1 MSDSDDLVPP
11 ASSRKPRP
19 VRDCLPLDDGL
30 PGVID
35 PDALPAPESEEREP
49 TSRKLASVRGTA
61 IDADVEDCNQWE
73 IDGIAAEPPSTRK
86 AGWPVLEGKAPTD
99 EALVMI
105 GRNLGET
112 NGAAPDV
119 VRRTL
124 PETELVAL
132 VSSTRA
138 QRPTT
143 FGELLDAA
151 LELGE

>member
-1 MSDSDDLVPP
+1 VSDSEDLVPP

-49 TSRKLASVRGTA
+49 TSRKLTSVRGTA
-61 IDADVEDCNQWE
+61 IDPDVEDFNQWE

-86 AGWPVLEGKAPTD
+86 AGWPGTKAPTD
-99 EALVMI
+99 EAIVMI
-105 GRNLGET
+105 GRNRGDT
-112 NGAAPDV
+112 DDAAPDV
-119 VRRTL
+119 VRRML

-138 QRPTT
+138 QRPAT